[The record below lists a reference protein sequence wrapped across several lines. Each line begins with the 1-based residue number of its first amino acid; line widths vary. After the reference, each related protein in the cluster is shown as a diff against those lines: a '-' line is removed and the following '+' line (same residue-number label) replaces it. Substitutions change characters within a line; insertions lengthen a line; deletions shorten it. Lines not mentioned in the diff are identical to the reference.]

1 MTTLSL
7 AALTGTIA
15 LPALG
20 HLAYKFYVLRKT
32 RGLAVLAIAL
42 FAATSVCTYLALKGL
57 PLGLVYASSALTQAV
72 ITYLGW
78 RYLRERITLRHLCA
92 ISLIMAGVALFG
104 FGSLHA

>member
-20 HLAYKFYVLRKT
+20 HLAYKFFVLRRA
-32 RGLAVLAIAL
+32 RGLAVLAICL
-42 FAATSVCTYLALKGL
+42 FALTSICTYLALQGL

-72 ITYLGW
+72 ISYLGW

-104 FGSLHA
+104 LGSLRP